1 MLGAIKSHF
10 QEAFTQD
17 GGTSMVVFN
26 KQFATVRNN
35 KLLHQEGI
43 LTIESPDCGL
53 CGWPKVA
60 LCLTAQM
67 VSLFIPSFNI
77 VLFSQHHREGSIF
90 IFLGAEREGEG
101 SYDLCFS
108 WILQYVKQVGKGL
121 ALGWNSLRVHRE
133 GMAHASREQCDSIEC
148 SSWSG
153 KAAHLVCRSVRHR
166 PGIPTCAEKRGPTC
180 IWIFLIWPIQFTD
193 SN

>member
-1 MLGAIKSHF
+1 MQTLFKPLFMSHLLMVQWSKQVIWPNLDPRGRKIDSTSDVRSNKVTF
-10 QEAFTQD
+10 PRGFHT
-17 GGTSMVVFN
+17 GWGNSMVVFN

-60 LCLTAQM
+60 LCFTAQM

-108 WILQYVKQVGKGL
+108 
-121 ALGWNSLRVHRE
+121 
-133 GMAHASREQCDSIEC
+133 
-148 SSWSG
+148 
-153 KAAHLVCRSVRHR
+153 
-166 PGIPTCAEKRGPTC
+166 
-180 IWIFLIWPIQFTD
+180 
-193 SN
+193 